1 MQMRDSQDRNL
12 EAHFSFGQN
21 WSDYSELVTETHI
34 EFAETELSRLLNTEN
49 FSGLKWCDLG
59 CGSGIHSVAAAR
71 LGAIVTAID
80 IDPIS
85 TATTEKLA
93 RKFGVESKIEVLNF
107 SVFDH
112 PLSQNSFDVVYSWG
126 VLHHTGDMWSA
137 IDGATAL
144 LSSKTG
150 SQFVV
155 ALYRKTKLCR
165 LWTVE
170 KRLYKNAPVAG
181 QRLVRGLFVLAY
193 DFSLIIRRKSPRAH
207 RRNYLQMRGM
217 SFSHDVH
224 DWLGGYPYE
233 SVSADALNK
242 NMRARGFTQVRS
254 FVRSPHRAQWGFF
267 GSGCDE
273 FVFEREPS
281 LKIVSQVSTN

>member
-1 MQMRDSQDRNL
+1 MRDSRDRNL

-21 WSDYSELVTETHI
+21 WSDYSELVSETHI
-34 EFAETELSRLLNTEN
+34 TFAENELSRLMNTDN
-49 FSGLKWCDLG
+49 LQDLKWCDLG

-71 LGAIVTAID
+71 LGATVTAVD

-112 PLSQNSFDVVYSWG
+112 SLSQESFDVVYSWG

-144 LSSKTG
+144 LSKKTG

-165 LWTVE
+165 LWNIE
-170 KRLYKNAPVAG
+170 KRLYKNAPVLG
-181 QRLVRGLFVLAY
+181 QRAVRGFFVLAY
-193 DFSLIIRRKSPRAH
+193 DLSLLVRRKNPRAH

-233 SVSADALNK
+233 SVSAEVLFR

-273 FVFEREPS
+273 FVFERDLS
-281 LKIVSQVSTN
+281 LMVVTQSLTN